1 MQHGDYAGVPDGAS
15 AIPLKARGGGVR
27 AWAVVDEADYAW
39 ASQFNW
45 SLSPSGY
52 AIRNVSHHETGGKN
66 VRVMMHRE
74 MLGLGNGR
82 TDKRECD
89 HINRNRLDNRRSN
102 LRVVTHKENGQNQ
115 GCNKRT
121 NRSSK
126 YRGVSWHKATQK
138 WWAYARI
145 DGVLKSAG
153 YYHDEEEAAAAA
165 SALRAKHWPLSEDA
179 A

>member
-1 MQHGDYAGVPDGAS
+1 MQRAEYVGAPPGAS

-27 AWAVVDEADYAW
+27 AWAIVDEADYGW

-52 AIRNVSHHETGGKN
+52 AIRNVSQRETGGKN

-74 MLGLGNGR
+74 MLGLGSGR
-82 TDKRECD
+82 VDKREGD
-89 HINRNRLDNRRSN
+89 HINRDRLDNRRSN
-102 LRVVTHKENGQNQ
+102 LRVVTHKENSHNQ
-115 GCNKRT
+115 GCNPRAS
-121 NRSSK
+121 RSSQF
-126 YRGVSWHKATQK
+126 RGVSWHKATQK

-153 YYHDEEEAAAAA
+153 YYRDEKEAAEAAAEF
-165 SALRAKHWPLSEDA
+165 RRRHMTHCTD
-179 A
+179 